1 MFDVSFIVTKKLS
14 LALLCPEKPL
24 SVMETIDVLTHGAPP
39 RIAPE
44 LVDIIFAQLS
54 PSQYADERVQ
64 EMEAAKALSRCA
76 RACRAFHLPALKVL
90 WRDRELLEACSV
102 LPTFT
107 LFHIK
112 PDPEEEGWD
121 DDDDENGNED
131 WFDEDTF
138 DALNYDDRFY
148 CYVSPIII
156 DYMHHLMRANRLS
169 PSTIYQDHS
178 RKRRSRDLNTMH
190 DSSIPCATLS

>member
-90 WRDRELLEACSV
+90 
-102 LPTFT
+102 
-107 LFHIK
+107 
-112 PDPEEEGWD
+112 
-121 DDDDENGNED
+121 
-131 WFDEDTF
+131 
-138 DALNYDDRFY
+138 
-148 CYVSPIII
+148 
-156 DYMHHLMRANRLS
+156 
-169 PSTIYQDHS
+169 
-178 RKRRSRDLNTMH
+178 
-190 DSSIPCATLS
+190 